1 MSWAL
6 KDEASSEERGGEG
19 SSFELQMSPQ
29 TFHPVGGDAKD
40 RQNIVLFTP
49 GNRMR
54 TSEEQLPGKRIFV
67 HREEEL
73 TAGAEHGGVKMQT
86 KCRVSPLL
94 IASLLAGALQTM

>member
-1 MSWAL
+1 
-6 KDEASSEERGGEG
+6 
-19 SSFELQMSPQ
+19 MSPR
-29 TFHPVGGDAKD
+29 TFHPVGGEAKD

-73 TAGAEHGGVKMQT
+73 TAGAEHGGVQMQT
-86 KCRVSPLL
+86 KCRASPLL
-94 IASLLAGALQTM
+94 MASLLAGALQRM